1 MNILNILK
9 IIQQAKTIL
18 KDRNTYY
25 VIVLGMAAFWLW
37 KDEQKITSLEA
48 KIITN
53 DSIHDKEVVELRKR
67 DCKEEIRAYMEL
79 YKELRAETSAQATQA
94 EKAFQAEKKR
104 TEELEKTYQLLNKSK

>member
-9 IIQQAKTIL
+9 IIQHAKTKL

-25 VIVLGMAAFWLW
+25 VIVLGMAAFWLY
-37 KDEQKITSLEA
+37 KDEHKIAALET

-53 DSIHDKEVVELRKR
+53 DSIHDKEVIELRKC
-67 DCKEEIRAYMEL
+67 DCKEEVRAYMDL
-79 YKELRAETSAQATQA
+79 YKELMAETSLQATHA
-94 EKAFQAEKKR
+94 EKAYQNEKRR